1 MAGYFDPT
9 PYLIVNGTNFWAGD
23 AVPTGIGS
31 SAGIQVGDY
40 FHSTSGSV
48 YISSGPVIYICTAV
62 TTTSS
67 TWRQI
72 SSTSSSFK
80 TVSATYSLD
89 PVADDTIVM
98 TGASAF
104 NVALP
109 LATAV
114 AVGKTYTVVRAG
126 GANGALTGA
135 INANGTIGS
144 TSAAFGSNP
153 AQIMVRSDGTQ
164 WWQIQ
169 STGTVTVT

>member
-1 MAGYFDPT
+1 MHLT
-9 PYLIVNGTNFWAGD
+9 LTIHTWKVNRRINDGRIFRSNS
-23 AVPTGIGS
+23 VPDRQRNELLGWPGS
-31 SAGIQVGDY
+31 A
-40 FHSTSGSV
+40 